1 MYGRFS
7 QNVYLF
13 SNLAYT
19 QPHYLSPNVPGRFS
33 LGLDFSQHTPEKKFK
48 EKLEKQKKKS
58 IKW

>member
-33 LGLDFSQHTPEKKFK
+33 LGLDFSQHTPEKKIQRKIGETEK
-48 EKLEKQKKKS
+48 E
-58 IKW
+58 IN